1 MSRGLVRT
9 DGPPGI
15 EIPGYP
21 RSPSGREA
29 GDTTRARLL
38 WSVTLLA
45 TLLVG
50 CGDGRTPLVLY
61 SPHGRDLLLLVE
73 ETFEARSPEVDV
85 RWLDMGSQEVFDR
98 VRAEA
103 ANPQCDVWFGGPAT
117 ILARGARADLLAPYR
132 PPWADAVPAASRGPG
147 DLYFGLYRTPP
158 ILVYNADAVAADE
171 APRDWEDLLDPRWTG
186 QVLVR
191 DPLASGTMRTIFGM
205 VLGRSVAATG
215 DAEQGFEWLRRLDAQ
230 TKEYVHN
237 PALLHQKMV
246 RQEGLVTLWELT
258 DILFQRQRGA
268 PLGYRF
274 PTSGSP
280 VIDDSIAL
288 VRGSRQGEAARAFI
302 DWVGSREAQKL
313 TAEKAFRLPARGDIP
328 PEELPEWAR
337 QALAELVTEDT
348 DWDLL
353 EREGAEW
360 MNRWDREVRGRGD

>member
-1 MSRGLVRT
+1 MRA
-9 DGPPGI
+9 
-15 EIPGYP
+15 
-21 RSPSGREA
+21 SP
-29 GDTTRARLL
+29 TLL
-38 WSVTLLA
+38 LLMTLLA
-45 TLLVG
+45 G
-50 CGDGRTPLVLY
+50 CGDGRTPLLLY

-73 ETFEARSPEVDV
+73 ETFEAQNPAIDV
-85 RWLDMGSQEVFDR
+85 RWLDMGSQEVLDR
-98 VRAEA
+98 VRAET

-117 ILARGARADLLAPYR
+117 IVARGARTDLLQPYR
-132 PPWADAVPAASRGPG
+132 PAWADAVPAASRGPG

-158 ILVYNADAVAADE
+158 ILVFNTDAVGEDE
-171 APRDWEDLLDPRWTG
+171 APRDWEDLLDPRWKG

-205 VLGRSVAATG
+205 ILGRSVAATG
-215 DAEQGFEWLRRLDAQ
+215 DPEQGFEWLRRLDAQ

-288 VRGSRQGEAARAFI
+288 VRGSPHVEAARAFI

-313 TAEKAFRLPARGDIP
+313 TAEKAFRLPARLDIP

-337 QALAELVTEDT
+337 EALTELVTEET

-360 MNRWDREVRGRGD
+360 MNRWDREVRGRGGG